1 MAELAPHVPRADTT
15 AAAPDL
21 LRSLHEF
28 RRLFVTAADGY
39 DGSTRWAADLE
50 ATMADYS
57 LFVTD
62 ERNEAPFLALEQE
75 DSPGTAELV
84 RDLRAQSA
92 RCAAVIEKY
101 RALRLLD
108 GTEGASGYFAN
119 VESSI
124 AEEFGALAPTAH
136 SSVLL
141 VGSGSFPMTLLH
153 VAERTGAPVAGVD
166 IDSEA
171 ITLARRVVRRLADS
185 SDITLECRTVE
196 DLPFTRRASHVVFS
210 STVQVKYDLL
220 HQMHPLT
227 RDDVVVAMRF
237 GDGLKS
243 LFNYPMQPV
252 DPLRW
257 RLVETIRRPDQVFDI
272 AVYTKSH
279 VAREAG

>member
-1 MAELAPHVPRADTT
+1 MADLAPHVPRADTAL
-15 AAAPDL
+15 AASDL
-21 LRSLHEF
+21 LRSLHEY
-28 RRLFVTAADGY
+28 RRRFVAAADGY
-39 DGSTRWAADLE
+39 DGSTRRAADLE
-50 ATMADYS
+50 TAMADYS

-108 GTEGASGYFAN
+108 GADESSGYFAN

-124 AEEFGALAPTAH
+124 AEEFGALAPTPRSA
-136 SSVLL
+136 VLL

-153 VAERTGAPVAGVD
+153 IAERTGASVAGVD

-171 ITLARRVVRRLADS
+171 IALGRRVVRQLADS
-185 SDITLECRTVE
+185 ADITLECRAVE
-196 DLPFTRRASHVVFS
+196 DLPFTRRATHVVFS
-210 STVQVKYDLL
+210 STVAVKYDLL
-220 HQMHPLT
+220 HRMHPLT

-252 DPLRW
+252 DPERW
-257 RLVETIRRPDQVFDI
+257 RLAETIRRPGQVFDI

-279 VAREAG
+279 VAGEAG

>member
-1 MAELAPHVPRADTT
+1 MAELVPRVPRADTT
-15 AAAPDL
+15 TAVADL
-21 LRSLHEF
+21 LRSLHEY
-28 RRLFVTAADGY
+28 RRRFAAAADGY

-57 LFVTD
+57 VFVTD

-75 DSPGTAELV
+75 GSPGTAELV
-84 RDLRAQSA
+84 GDLRAQSA

-153 VAERTGAPVAGVD
+153 IAERTGAPVAGVD
-166 IDSEA
+166 IDREA
-171 ITLARRVVRRLADS
+171 VALARRVVRQLADS
-185 SDITLECRTVE
+185 ADITLECRTVE
-196 DLPFTRRASHVVFS
+196 DLPFTRRATHVVFS

-220 HQMHPLT
+220 HRMHPLV

-252 DPLRW
+252 DPQRW

-272 AVYTKSH
+272 AVYMKSH

>member
-1 MAELAPHVPRADTT
+1 MADLAPHVPRVDTT
-15 AAAPDL
+15 PAAPDL
-21 LRSLHEF
+21 LRSLHEY
-28 RRLFVTAADGY
+28 RRRFVAAADGY

-50 ATMADYS
+50 ATMAGYS

-75 DSPGTAELV
+75 GSPGTAELV
-84 RDLRAQSA
+84 GDLRAQSA

-108 GTEGASGYFAN
+108 GTEGASGYFTN

-124 AEEFGALAPTAH
+124 AEEFGALAPSPQ

-141 VGSGSFPMTLLH
+141 VGAGSFPMTLLH
-153 VAERTGAPVAGVD
+153 IAERTGAPVAGVD
-166 IDSEA
+166 IDEEA
-171 ITLARRVVRRLADS
+171 IALGRRVVRQLAAS
-185 SDITLECRTVE
+185 SDITLECRAVE
-196 DLPFTRRASHVVFS
+196 DLPFTRRATHVVFS
-210 STVQVKYDLL
+210 STVAVKYDLL
-220 HQMHPLT
+220 HRLHPLT

-252 DPLRW
+252 DPERW
-257 RLVETIRRPDQVFDI
+257 RLAETIRRPDQVFDI